1 VSALVRN
8 GFSLQDVGNMTLDQ
22 VDLYIAAI
30 GRSNST
36 GESEPS
42 ESLKPDAQGWM

>member
-1 VSALVRN
+1 
-8 GFSLQDVGNMTLDQ
+8 MTLDQ
-22 VDLYIAAI
+22 VDLYSAAI